1 MRVTDVKEIE
11 QQKNFG
17 RRHMPGVLL
26 IVLVAFASVAMLV
39 PLSASA
45 ACKGPCSEEQLK
57 TGLASPPGW
66 AESRRV
72 HFEPES
78 LEDSAYTPEE
88 LEGEGGPILYR
99 ESGHVQHSP
108 KVNLIFW
115 GSNFNSTEKGVEVK
129 SMLQSLFKGLS
140 GTEYQGILTQYFDS
154 TGRISST
161 VTTASYFDEKVK
173 APE

>member
-1 MRVTDVKEIE
+1 MRAEDVKDW
-11 QQKNFG
+11 KWPKTFG
-17 RRHMPGVLL
+17 RLLLLDTVL
-26 IVLVAFASVAMLV
+26 IVLIAFAAVVAVGPRHAL
-39 PLSASA
+39 A
-45 ACKGPCSEEQLK
+45 ACKGPCSEAQLK
-57 TGLASPPGW
+57 TGLASPPAW
-66 AESRRV
+66 AESRSV

-78 LEDSAYTPEE
+78 LEASAYTPEE

-99 ESGHVQHSP
+99 EAGHVQHSP

-129 SMLQSLFKGLS
+129 SMLESLFKGRS